1 MAGCWRWNAAARRA
15 WWCSL
20 AVAAVLGVPACSEGP
35 DVEAVE
41 RALVAEV
48 GPPLPDA
55 TVFDTPWY
63 HGVGIWYDHRYEPAE
78 VLDWLG
84 ELPSRLQCMSYE
96 SDDLVPPA
104 EGWSELYR
112 VSCRVRRGDNVYVV
126 SVRTLLG
133 STWSSTTVVAFEA
146 PE

>member
-1 MAGCWRWNAAARRA
+1 MAGCWRWDAAAKRA
-15 WWCSL
+15 WWWSL
-20 AVAAVLGVPACSEGP
+20 AVAAVLGVPACGGRP

-84 ELPSRLQCMSYE
+84 ELHSRLQCMSYE

>member
-1 MAGCWRWNAAARRA
+1 MAGCWSWDAAAKRR
-15 WWCSL
+15 WWRSL
-20 AVAAVLGVPACSEGP
+20 AVAAVLGVPACSDGP

-63 HGVGIWYDHRYEPAE
+63 HGVGIWYDHRDEPDA
-78 VLDWLG
+78 VLGWLD
-84 ELPSRLQCMSYE
+84 ELPSRLRCASYE
-96 SDDLVPPA
+96 SDDLVPPK

-112 VSCRVRRGDNVYVV
+112 VSCRVRKGDSVYVV

-133 STWSSTTVVAFEA
+133 STSSSTTVVAFEA
-146 PE
+146 LK